1 MVAVHLALI
10 FAGLAG
16 VIFGLMLTQRL
27 RRWTRRISPDLT
39 EYDPG
44 PDFLDWLQAAS
55 LVAVGTSL
63 LLAAT
68 TI

>member
-16 VIFGLMLTQRL
+16 VLLGLTLTRRL

-44 PDFLDWLQAAS
+44 PDFLDWLQAVS
-55 LVAVGTSL
+55 LVVVGTSL